1 MKQAQFQGIV
11 NETISAIQG
20 LLKVKGAEYAGSEDR
35 LANFKRGA
43 ALTGCTPLQCAFIY
57 ASKHYDSI
65 STYIKNCA
73 AGTEQVLS
81 EPIEGR
87 LDDLINYCILLKALI
102 KEQEDEV
109 KVPVMEKVAG
119 KGWYPKP
126 TAEQLLELERRAAA
140 EKISGLQG
148 CTGVQNGLDTY
159 HADKRAEDNAMVSS
173 LVQSGVLIPILEE
186 GVLLRFEIAPEA
198 VEFSFAKEGN

>member
-43 ALTGCTPLQCAFIY
+43 TLTGCTPLQCAFIY

-102 KEQEDEV
+102 KEGEAEKSFGEV
-109 KVPVMEKVAG
+109 QGLLADVKQAGQVPLGGSYKSPLGSPA
-119 KGWYPKP
+119 
-126 TAEQLLELERRAAA
+126 LRAA
-140 EKISGLQG
+140 L
-148 CTGVQNGLDTY
+148 NGLDTY

-173 LVQSGVLIPILEE
+173 LVQSGALIPVLED

-198 VEFSFAKEGN
+198 VEFSFVKEGN

>member
-1 MKQAQFQGIV
+1 MKQAQFQEIV

-43 ALTGCTPLQCAFIY
+43 TLTGCTPLQCTFIY

-102 KEQEDEV
+102 KEDEAEKSFDEMQELLK
-109 KVPVMEKVAG
+109 KVPLPAVGNYFIPPVEPPQPS
-119 KGWYPKP
+119 W
-126 TAEQLLELERRAAA
+126 RD
-140 EKISGLQG
+140 
-148 CTGVQNGLDTY
+148 LDTSKLAGEQNLASY
-159 HADKRAEDNAMVSS
+159 NAAKRAEDSAMVSS
-173 LVQSGVLIPILEE
+173 LVKSGALIPVLKDGVLM
-186 GVLLRFEIAPEA
+186 RFEVAPEA
-198 VEFSFAKEGN
+198 VEFSPAKEGE

>member
-43 ALTGCTPLQCAFIY
+43 TLTGCTPLQCAFIY

-87 LDDLINYCILLKALI
+87 LDDLINYCILLKAII
-102 KEQEDEV
+102 KEQDAEKSFGEVQGLLAEV
-109 KVPVMEKVAG
+109 KQAPHGRIYKSPASS
-119 KGWYPKP
+119 P
-126 TAEQLLELERRAAA
+126 ALHAA
-140 EKISGLQG
+140 L
-148 CTGVQNGLDTY
+148 NGLDTY

-173 LVQSGVLIPILEE
+173 LVQSGALIPVLED

-198 VEFSFAKEGN
+198 VEFSFVKEGN